1 MYKTSITQEVMSIN
15 HLSARNGRFHRT
27 CMSCGNHSIG
37 GETCHECK
45 KSSHPERANHQK
57 ETGEIANYVT
67 VPHIQRRPAPGQGAR
82 PSVIP
87 NAVLHPS
94 ATADTQFEPIMS
106 GGAALVSGSDSAQK
120 NLYRPATGPKD
131 ISVLGVGNSASRG
144 TLTVSDPFDPFERE
158 AVRISDLLFPLTS
171 IRPLGRETDSD
182 ALSGSAPQA
191 GMEQGI
197 SASCGSCRGQE
208 KLPLGIADR
217 GSPLPEQTKGEMQ
230 DAFGADFSDVRIHTN
245 SGASRV
251 TRSLKAE
258 AFTFGNEIFFDQGRY
273 DPHSLSG
280 KRLLAH
286 ELTHALQQRKSIAML
301 ARQGEGK
308 TTLQCVNENLSSAG
322 VASWLLAI
330 VGLTCGLV
338 GALAGSPTGPG
349 AAGTAAAG
357 AAICIAGVIGFSVGA
372 VLGILTGCMRD
383 PNFRSR
389 GANPR

>member
-1 MYKTSITQEVMSIN
+1 
-15 HLSARNGRFHRT
+15 
-27 CMSCGNHSIG
+27 
-37 GETCHECK
+37 
-45 KSSHPERANHQK
+45 
-57 ETGEIANYVT
+57 
-67 VPHIQRRPAPGQGAR
+67 
-82 PSVIP
+82 
-87 NAVLHPS
+87 
-94 ATADTQFEPIMS
+94 
-106 GGAALVSGSDSAQK
+106 
-120 NLYRPATGPKD
+120 
-131 ISVLGVGNSASRG
+131 
-144 TLTVSDPFDPFERE
+144 
-158 AVRISDLLFPLTS
+158 
-171 IRPLGRETDSD
+171 
-182 ALSGSAPQA
+182 
-191 GMEQGI
+191 
-197 SASCGSCRGQE
+197 
-208 KLPLGIADR
+208 
-217 GSPLPEQTKGEMQ
+217 MQ